1 MTALAAFT
9 AAGWAVACW
18 MLVRGLR
25 RIPRL
30 STAEPAPES
39 VAIIVAARDE
49 ERDVERAVRSL
60 LAQEHPGLEVVVVDD
75 RSGDATGAIL
85 DRMARDH
92 GALRVLH
99 VASLP
104 AGWLGK
110 NHALHEGAATVAA
123 DWLVFADADV
133 IMRPDAVASAVAHAR
148 GRGLDH
154 LAVFPR
160 MIARGALLNA
170 TVGVFT
176 VLFALRFRPWAA
188 ADPESRAHIGVGAF
202 NLVRRTAYE
211 AMGGHRSIA
220 LRPDDDLR
228 LGRALKEAG
237 GRSAAAFGDR
247 LLAVEWYRSVPDLVR
262 GLRKNA
268 FAAVEY
274 RPWLVAVV
282 VALLL
287 AFHVGPFAA
296 LLLTEGVARLLFG
309 AAAGLAMLSLD
320 RSAGRFGVTRT
331 SALLYPAG
339 ALVVAYAIG
348 AATVRAL
355 WTGGVEWRGTIY
367 PLAALREE
375 TGSALAERDAAPGRA
390 TPG

>member
-1 MTALAAFT
+1 VTALAAFT
-9 AAGWAVACW
+9 AVGWAVACW

-30 STAEPAPES
+30 AMAEPTGDS
-39 VAIIVAARDE
+39 VAVIVAARDE

-60 LAQEHPGLEVVVVDD
+60 LAQEHPRLDVVVVDD

-85 DRMARDH
+85 DRLARENP
-92 GALRVLH
+92 ALRALH

-104 AGWLGK
+104 SGWLGK
-110 NHALHEGAATVAA
+110 NHALHSGAATVAA

-133 IMRPDAVASAVAHAR
+133 VMRPGAVASAVAHAR
-148 GRGLDH
+148 VHGLDH

-160 MIARGALLNA
+160 MVARGALLNA

-188 ADPESRAHIGVGAF
+188 ADPESRAHVGVGAF

-211 AMGGHRSIA
+211 AIGGHCSIA

-237 GRSAAAFGDR
+237 HRSGAAFGDR

-282 VALLL
+282 LALLL

-296 LLLTEGVARLLFG
+296 LLLTGGAARVLFG
-309 AAAGLAMLSLD
+309 AAALLAMLSLD
-320 RSAGRFGVTRT
+320 RSAGRFGVQRL
-331 SALLYPAG
+331 SALLYPVG

-355 WTGGVEWRGTIY
+355 RTGGVEWRGTIY
-367 PLAALREE
+367 PLAALREA
-375 TGSALAERDAAPGRA
+375 GGRA
-390 TPG
+390 PPRTPD